1 MCARA
6 GCSQP
11 TCPALCRL
19 RIVGLAWVLVVGC
32 CFLEQVFSKDHTARF
47 SELHQDYYNNKCDD
61 VLSIQIAEKY
71 GGVCW
76 RIIKNVPVVVPI
88 PEFEVALVEG
98 LDHFRRTVYK
108 PNA

>member
-1 MCARA
+1 M
-6 GCSQP
+6 
-11 TCPALCRL
+11 
-19 RIVGLAWVLVVGC
+19 GLAWVLVVGC